1 MVLGKLKEAMEQIE
15 LALKKLGVHA
25 KATMIVGDSIVDMQ
39 SAKEL
44 KAIAV
49 GLTSG
54 LSTTEQLMNNGTNY
68 IITSLN
74 DLPVLIKE
82 INKD

>member
-1 MVLGKLKEAMEQIE
+1 VKYVKPHTEQFELVLKA
-15 LALKKLGVHA
+15 LGVHA
-25 KATMIVGDSIVDMQ
+25 KATLIAGDSVVDMQ

-54 LSTTEQLMNNGTNY
+54 LFTTEQLMSNGANY
-68 IITSLN
+68 IVTSLN